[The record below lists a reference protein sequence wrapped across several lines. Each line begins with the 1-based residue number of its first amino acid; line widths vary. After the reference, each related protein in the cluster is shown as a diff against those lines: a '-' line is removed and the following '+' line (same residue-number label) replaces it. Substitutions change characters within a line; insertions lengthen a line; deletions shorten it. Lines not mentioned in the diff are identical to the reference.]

1 MSSIEPSARHRPF
14 WRRASLLAA
23 ATASVVAAALAL
35 VVSDSATGQGGDAR
49 TTAAEAPTSK
59 APATRPALTV
69 TLAQATAIDWPVTLA
84 ANGNIAA
91 WQEAVIG
98 AEVQG
103 LRIAEVRASV
113 GDRVRKGQ
121 VLATFA
127 PETIQ
132 VERAQSAAAIAE
144 AEAQLAQAAA
154 DAARARTL
162 ADSGALSA
170 QQINQFLTAEKT
182 AQARLA
188 AARAQA
194 QAAELRLA
202 QTRLVAPDDGVIS
215 ARAATVGA
223 VVSPG
228 VELFRLIRQGRL
240 EWRAEVTAAEL
251 ARIAPGQRVRVS
263 LPDGSEVAGKVRML
277 APTVDP
283 QTRNA
288 LVYVDLERSPN
299 ARAGLFARGVFE
311 LGRASAVTV
320 PQSAIVLRDGFSC
333 VFRADPA
340 GRVTQV
346 KVETGRRVGDR
357 VEIVSGVKAGDS
369 VVATGAAFLADGDTV
384 RIVAPTPPAAGQPAA
399 EKK

>member
-1 MSSIEPSARHRPF
+1 MRAQSTSAVRAAL
-14 WRRASLLAA
+14 WRRAPLVTALAASLLVAGVAWNAIGQGSDAAKGTPAAPAA
-23 ATASVVAAALAL
+23 A
-35 VVSDSATGQGGDAR
+35 
-49 TTAAEAPTSK
+49 
-59 APATRPALTV
+59 RPALTV
-69 TLAQATAIDWPVTLA
+69 TLSQATTTDWPVTLT

-91 WQEAVIG
+91 WQEAIVG

-103 LRIAEVRASV
+103 LRIAEVRANV

-144 AEAQLAQAAA
+144 AEAQLAQAEA

-162 ADSGALSA
+162 ADSGALPA

-182 AQARLA
+182 ARARLA

-202 QTRLVAPDDGVIS
+202 QTRLLAPDDGVIA
-215 ARAATVGA
+215 ARGATVGA

-251 ARIAPGQRVRVS
+251 ARIAPGQRVLVS
-263 LPDGSEVAGKVRML
+263 LPDGTDVAGKVRML

-288 LVYVDLERSPN
+288 LVYVDLERAAG
-299 ARAGLFARGVFE
+299 ARAGLFARGAFE
-311 LGRASAVTV
+311 LGRSNAVTV
-320 PQSAIVLRDGFSC
+320 PQSSIVLRDGFSY

-340 GRVTQV
+340 GRVAQV
-346 KVETGRRVGDR
+346 KVETGRRLGDR
-357 VEIVSGVKAGDS
+357 VEILSGVKAGEN

-384 RIVAPTPPAAGQPAA
+384 RIAAPVQPAA
-399 EKK
+399 AQPAAAKK

>member
-1 MSSIEPSARHRPF
+1 MPSNASSSAPPAL
-14 WRRASLLAA
+14 WRRAPVLAGVA
-23 ATASVVAAALAL
+23 ASVLIAGLAVL
-35 VVSDSATGQGGDAR
+35 ATGRASGQGGE
-49 TTAAEAPTSK
+49 AAKVP
-59 APATRPALTV
+59 APASAARPALTV
-69 TLAQATAIDWPVTLA
+69 TLAQASLADWPLTLT

-91 WQEAVIG
+91 WQEAIIG

-103 LRIAEVRASV
+103 LRIAEVRANV

-144 AEAQLAQAAA
+144 AEAQLAQAEA

-182 AQARLA
+182 ARARLA

-202 QTRLVAPDDGVIS
+202 QTRLVAPDDGVIA

-251 ARIAPGQRVRVS
+251 ARIAPGQRVRVT
-263 LPDGSEVAGKVRML
+263 LPDGAEVAGKVRML
-277 APTVDP
+277 APTVDRE
-283 QTRNA
+283 TRNA
-288 LVYVDLERSPN
+288 LVYVDLERAPN
-299 ARAGLFARGVFE
+299 ARAGLFARGAFE
-311 LGRASAVTV
+311 LGRSSAVTV
-320 PQSAIVLRDGFSC
+320 PQSAIVLRDGFSY

-340 GRVTQV
+340 GRVGQV

-357 VEIVSGVKAGDS
+357 VEILSGMKAGES

-384 RIVAPTPPAAGQPAA
+384 RIAGAVQPTPPAAAQPAA
-399 EKK
+399 AKK

>member
-1 MSSIEPSARHRPF
+1 MPPNEPFPPDRARR
-14 WRRASLLAA
+14 RRAALLVGLAA
-23 ATASVVAAALAL
+23 SILVAAFALI
-35 VVSDSATGQGGDAR
+35 VSNRATGQAGEAK
-49 TTAAEAPTSK
+49 TAASA
-59 APATRPALTV
+59 APAARPALTV
-69 TLAQATAIDWPVTLA
+69 TLAQATVSDWPVTLA

-103 LRIAEVRASV
+103 LRIAELRANV

-127 PETIQ
+127 SGTIE

-144 AEAQLAQAAA
+144 AEAQLAQAEA

-182 AQARLA
+182 ARARLA
-188 AARAQA
+188 LARAQA
-194 QAAELRLA
+194 EAADIRLA
-202 QTRLVAPDDGVIS
+202 QTRLVAPDDGVIV

-251 ARIAPGQRVRVS
+251 ARITPGQRVRVS
-263 LPDGSEVAGKVRML
+263 LPDGSEVAGKVRTL

-288 LVYVDLERSPN
+288 LVYVDLERAAH
-299 ARAGLFARGVFE
+299 ARAGVFARGVFE
-311 LGRASAVTV
+311 LGRSSAVSL
-320 PQSAIVLRDGFSC
+320 PQSAIVLRDGFSY
-333 VFRADPA
+333 VFRADSA
-340 GRVTQV
+340 GRVSQV
-346 KVETGRRVGDR
+346 KVETGRRLGDR
-357 VEIVSGVKAGDS
+357 VEILSGVNAGER
-369 VVATGAAFLADGDTV
+369 VVATGAAFLTDGDTV
-384 RIVAPTPPAAGQPAA
+384 RIAASAAPSVAPSAAQPAA
-399 EKK
+399 MKP

>member
-1 MSSIEPSARHRPF
+1 MPSNDPSSAPPAL
-14 WRRASLLAA
+14 WRRAPVLAGVAASVLIVGLAVLVTGRASGQSGEAAKALAPALAA
-23 ATASVVAAALAL
+23 
-35 VVSDSATGQGGDAR
+35 
-49 TTAAEAPTSK
+49 
-59 APATRPALTV
+59 RPALTV
-69 TLAQATAIDWPVTLA
+69 TLAQAMLIDWPVTLA
-84 ANGNIAA
+84 ANGNVAA

-103 LRIAEVRASV
+103 LRIAEVRANV

-127 PETIQ
+127 PETIE

-144 AEAQLAQAAA
+144 AEAQLAQAEA

-170 QQINQFLTAEKT
+170 QQINQLLTAEKT
-182 AQARLA
+182 ARARLA

-202 QTRLVAPDDGVIS
+202 QTRLSAPDDGVIV

-263 LPDGSEVAGKVRML
+263 LPGGTEGTEVAGKVRML
-277 APTVDP
+277 APTVDS

-288 LVYVDLERSPN
+288 LVYVDLERAAN
-299 ARAGLFARGVFE
+299 ARAGLFARGAFE
-311 LGRASAVTV
+311 LGRSSAVTV
-320 PQSAIVLRDGFSC
+320 PQSALVLRDGFSS

-340 GRVTQV
+340 GRVAQV

-357 VEIVSGVKAGDS
+357 VEIVSGVKAGES

-384 RIVAPTPPAAGQPAA
+384 RIATPTQAAAAQPAA
-399 EKK
+399 AKK